1 MNYIISANIIALTA
15 AILMV
20 YSGIIKKK
28 SKILFIQTIQ
38 CGLSIISNILL
49 GGISGAIINGVS
61 CIRNILFYKNKL
73 NTFIKI
79 IISIITI
86 IITIKFNNLKFIGL
100 LPLIST
106 LSYLWL
112 MNTKNI
118 IRFKLLIMFTMI
130 LWAIYDFSIKSYTST
145 IFDIGTFITNF
156 ISIIQ
161 IKYREK

>member
-1 MNYIISANIIALTA
+1 MNYIISANIIALIA

-86 IITIKFNNLKFIGL
+86 IITIKFNNLKIIGL

>member
-1 MNYIISANIIALTA
+1 MNYIISANIIALIA

-118 IRFKLLIMFTMI
+118 ISFKLLIMFTML

>member
-1 MNYIISANIIALTA
+1 MNYIISANIIALIA

-86 IITIKFNNLKFIGL
+86 IITIKFNNLKIIGL

-130 LWAIYDFSIKSYTST
+130 LWVIYNFSIKSYTST